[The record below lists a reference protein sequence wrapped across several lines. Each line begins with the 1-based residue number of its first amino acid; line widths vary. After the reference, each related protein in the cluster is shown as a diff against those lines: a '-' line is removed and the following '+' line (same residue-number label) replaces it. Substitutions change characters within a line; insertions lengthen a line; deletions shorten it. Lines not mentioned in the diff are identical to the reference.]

1 MSTELLRA
9 ENIVKTFGPTK
20 ALQGVDFTLYAGEIR
35 GLIGENGSGK
45 STLCSICGGIYG
57 CDSGELYLKGEPY
70 HPTSMV
76 DAQKKGFAQI
86 LQEMGTI
93 SGIKVADN
101 IFIGKE
107 KLFTKGGFVNRKAM
121 YKAAKED
128 PYRLKKKSVRGGS
141 WKDPESYIRSAWRTW
156 EYQNQPRSYIGFR
169 CVRSLANTTSTKQKQ
184 TKSKKR

>member
-1 MSTELLRA
+1 MSLGIREVDVYFKVSEYYNIKDSKTQRRTIMATELLRA

-20 ALQGVDFTLYAGEIR
+20 ALQGVDFTLHAGEIR

-45 STLCSICGGIYG
+45 STLCSVCGGIYG
-57 CDSGELYLKGEPY
+57 CDSGELFLKGEPY

-107 KLFTKGGFVNRKAM
+107 KLFAKGGLVNRKAM
-121 YKAAKED
+121 YKAAKEVLMSLGSTD
-128 PYRLKKKSVRGGS
+128 RYAELRG
-141 WKDPESYIRSAWRTW
+141 P
-156 EYQNQPRSYIGFR
+156 
-169 CVRSLANTTSTKQKQ
+169 Q
-184 TKSKKR
+184 TG

>member
-93 SGIKVADN
+93 TPDAYFLAVDRMA
-101 IFIGKE
+101 E
-107 KLFTKGGFVNRKAM
+107 
-121 YKAAKED
+121 AALQDTCTACNPRVPTKED
-128 PYRLKKKSVRGGS
+128 IVKIYTRLWS
-141 WKDPESYIRSAWRTW
+141 
-156 EYQNQPRSYIGFR
+156 N
-169 CVRSLANTTSTKQKQ
+169 
-184 TKSKKR
+184 